1 MSSQLR
7 KLKAK
12 IENKSKKPR
21 KAPVFNRDDG
31 PQCDKCLRRFR
42 DNFTLKQHKAR
53 IHDGKTS
60 KDFEC
65 LKCHKRFSTKSNLTV
80 HDKTVHLKLR
90 EYVCEV
96 CGRAFGQN
104 SVLQMHI
111 RIKHDKVRSAPCFQC
126 GKTYANDSALMAHV
140 RTVHDGVIAN
150 PRSCPKCDFVGPSPS
165 HVRIHFTARH
175 TSNRFQCAYGC
186 PHGFTAVSSLRQH
199 LKEKHRHKRKRYIM
213 LALHKDAAKPALP
226 ENDTLP
232 HKCEMCE
239 WRFPN
244 LALLAMHELF
254 SRLSISSR
262 C

>member
-1 MSSQLR
+1 MTSTLR
-7 KLKAK
+7 KKYTL
-12 IENKSKKPR
+12 
-21 KAPVFNRDDG
+21 NRDDG
-31 PQCDKCLRRFR
+31 PQCDKCLRRFH
-42 DNFTLKQHKAR
+42 DNFTLKNHKAR

-65 LKCHKRFSTKSNLTV
+65 LKCHKRFSYKHNLTT

-90 EYVCEV
+90 EHVCKV
-96 CGRAFGQN
+96 CGRAFGRN

-111 RIKHDKVRSAPCFQC
+111 RIKHDKLRSAPCFQC
-126 GKTYANDSALMAHV
+126 GKTYSDDYTLLKHV
-140 RTVHDGVIAN
+140 RRVHDGVIAN
-150 PRSCPKCDFVGPSPS
+150 PRPCPKCDYVAPSPS
-165 HVRIHFTARH
+165 ERHRHFTAAH

-186 PHGFTAVSSLRQH
+186 PFGYTAVSSLGRH

-226 ENDTLP
+226 ENDTQP

-244 LALLAMHELF
+244 LAFLAIH
-254 SRLSISSR
+254 IKAKH

>member
-7 KLKAK
+7 KLKDK
-12 IENKSKKPR
+12 IESKNKKPR
-21 KAPVFNRDDG
+21 KARVFNRDDG
-31 PQCDKCLRRFR
+31 PQCDKCLRRFCSNQKLR
-42 DNFTLKQHKAR
+42 NHKAR

-65 LKCHKRFSTKSNLTV
+65 LKCNKRFSQKGNLTT

-90 EYVCEV
+90 EHVCEV
-96 CGRAFGQN
+96 CGRAFGKN
-104 SVLQMHI
+104 GNLQMHI
-111 RIKHDKVRSAPCFQC
+111 RMRHDKVRSAPCFQC
-126 GKTYANDSALMAHV
+126 GKTYANDSALMKHV
-140 RTVHDGVIAN
+140 RRVHDGVIAN
-150 PRSCPKCDFVGPSPS
+150 PRPCPKCDYVADCPS
-165 HVRIHFTARH
+165 HLRIHFTAAH

-186 PHGFTAVSSLRQH
+186 PYGYKSVQGGLREH
-199 LKEKHRHKRKRYIM
+199 LIKKHRHKRKRYIM

-244 LALLAMHELF
+244 LALLAMH
-254 SRLSISSR
+254 IKAKH